1 MTAHRGVVPGSARPD
16 AAELW
21 RMTVEHSPVGMALV
35 DLEGR
40 LVVVNQAA
48 ADMLGYTREELLSLT
63 FAEVTVP
70 EDLALSERLF
80 GEALAGERDGYR
92 LTKRYVRRD
101 GEHVWGDL
109 SVAAVKDEDGR
120 AAYFMSQVLDVTER
134 VRDQERIRSAA
145 DVISRQQRIAEAILE
160 TVDVGLVLL
169 DADGEY
175 AVTNRRHRDFI
186 ALAFPD
192 GHGGRAGQE
201 GEVHGP
207 DGVRWT
213 REQMPSWRAAQGEE
227 FDDVHM
233 WIGADPVVRRALSV
247 SARSVRTPDGR
258 FAGAGLAYTDIT
270 EVLRA
275 LEVKDDFIAAVSHEL
290 RTPLA
295 AIRARAELLASYP
308 DQGPEVRAD
317 VAALQRNAARLERL
331 VSDLIEAGQLQSG
344 ALHLRCAAYDVAAV
358 VAEAV
363 AATEP
368 AAVAAGITLV
378 ADLADGAGSRR
389 RIPAYGDAGRIR
401 QVLDNLLTN
410 AVKHTPPGGSLRL
423 DVYWDDVVDEVE
435 LVLADTGH
443 GIPAD
448 ELDRVFERFYRGA
461 AARRRGIEGLGL
473 GLSITRALVEAH
485 GGHVLL
491 ESEVGTGTTFTVRLP
506 RRVPAGRSAPVTG
519 ADPGGA
525 DDTPADR

>member
-1 MTAHRGVVPGSARPD
+1 MTEHGAVPGSARPD

-40 LVVVNQAA
+40 MVSVNQAV

-63 FAEVTVP
+63 FAEVTAP
-70 EDLALSERLF
+70 EDLELNMRLRE
-80 GEALAGERDGYR
+80 EARTGQRDGYR
-92 LTKRYVRRD
+92 LTKRYVRSD

-109 SVAAVKDEDGR
+109 SVAVVRDDEGR
-120 AAYFMSQVLDVTER
+120 PAYFMSQVLDVTDR
-134 VRDQERIRSAA
+134 IRDQERLRSAA
-145 DVISRQQRIAEAILE
+145 ELLSNQRQIAEAILE

-169 DADGEY
+169 DADGAY
-175 AVTNRRHRDFI
+175 AAMNRRHRDFI

-192 GHGGRAGQE
+192 GHRGRAGQE
-201 GEVHGP
+201 GEVYGP
-207 DGVRWT
+207 DGARWT

-227 FDDVHM
+227 FDDLHM
-233 WIGADPVVRRALSV
+233 WVGADPLVRRALSV

-295 AIRARAELLASYP
+295 AIRGRVELLASYP
-308 DQGPEVRAD
+308 DQTPEVAAD
-317 VAALQRNAARLERL
+317 VAALQRNAARLDRL
-331 VSDLIEAGQLQSG
+331 VSDLIEAGQMQSG
-344 ALHLRCAAYDVAAV
+344 ALHLRCAAYDVVAV

-363 AATEP
+363 AAVAP
-368 AAVAAGITLV
+368 AAVAAGVDLV
-378 ADLADGAGSRR
+378 ADLADGTGSRR

-401 QVLDNLLTN
+401 QVLDNLLAN
-410 AVKHTPPGGSLRL
+410 AVKHTPAGGSVRM
-423 DVYWDDVVDEVE
+423 DVYWDDDVDEVE
-435 LVLADTGH
+435 VVLADTGH
-443 GIPAD
+443 GIAAD

-461 AARRRGIEGLGL
+461 EARQRGVDGLGL

-485 GGHVLL
+485 GGHVVV
-491 ESEVGTGTTFTVRLP
+491 ESEVGAGTTFTVRLP
-506 RRVPAGRSAPVTG
+506 RRVPTGRSAQVTG
-519 ADPGGA
+519 IGQEGSC
-525 DDTPADR
+525 R